1 MRAISPTCSRS
12 RNVPRTASRALPLT
26 PIFRA
31 ISTLFSG
38 RYSFLDSSARI
49 CSLILGS
56 FAIIWAKQYAQVCR
70 FSAISIGGLTMRR
83 LITSGGVVILLA
95 VIASFAAEGA
105 KMKITSS
112 AFQEGGNIPS
122 KFTCDGS
129 DTSPPLQITGVPSE
143 AKSLVLI
150 VDDPDAPSGLFTHW
164 LIWNIPP
171 QTNSVAEGSAPKG
184 VQGTNDFGKS
194 GYRGPYPPPGTHRY
208 SFKIFALDRELEVRA
223 GAKRSQLDAAMKG
236 HVIAQGELAGRY
248 ARRK

>member
-1 MRAISPTCSRS
+1 MRKPIISG
-12 RNVPRTASRALPLT
+12 V
-26 PIFRA
+26 
-31 ISTLFSG
+31 
-38 RYSFLDSSARI
+38 
-49 CSLILGS
+49 
-56 FAIIWAKQYAQVCR
+56 
-70 FSAISIGGLTMRR
+70 
-83 LITSGGVVILLA
+83 VVILLA

-150 VDDPDAPSGLFTHW
+150 ADDPDAPSGLFTHW

-171 QTNSVAEGSAPKG
+171 QTNSISEGSAPKG
-184 VQGTNDFGKS
+184 VHGINDFGKPD
-194 GYRGPYPPPGTHRY
+194 YKGPCPPPGTHRY
-208 SFKIFALDRELEVRA
+208 SFKIYALDRELDLRG

-236 HVIAQGELAGRY
+236 HVVAQGVLVGRY
-248 ARRK
+248 ARKK